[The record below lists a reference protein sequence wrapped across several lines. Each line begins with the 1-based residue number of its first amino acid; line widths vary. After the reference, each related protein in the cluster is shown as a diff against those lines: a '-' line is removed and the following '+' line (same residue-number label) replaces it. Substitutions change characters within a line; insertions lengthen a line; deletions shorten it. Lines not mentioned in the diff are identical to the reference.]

1 MSFRSRFAPIL
12 CACASVLFAAPAGV
26 RPQTPPTQE
35 SPRPMQTFK
44 IAGTIVN
51 AITGAPLSQAR
62 VSIAE
67 PSDRSKPVSLITSE
81 DGHFEF
87 SSLKPAKY
95 SLQGAKRGFLSA
107 AYEQHEQYS
116 TAIVTGPEFA
126 TENLVLR
133 LTPMALM
140 TGHVTDEF
148 GDPVRDATVIL
159 YFENR
164 AGGMTRIIR
173 FQTSHSDDRGFYDF
187 SQLRP
192 GKYFVSAGAKPWY
205 AVHPAT
211 VLDPAFA
218 PPSQVS
224 SALDVAYPA
233 TYFGGATDAD
243 AATPIE
249 VKGGDRP
256 EIDIR
261 LNPVPALHVLYRVP
275 LGGDGPSSSGA
286 QMPLLEKHVFDSLGF
301 TLADGMNNLAPGV
314 FEMTGIPA
322 GRYMV
327 RMRNSDSGQLQLS
340 SEVDLSQSSQDLSES
355 RGEPL
360 GALKVTIKMPGDEP
374 FPKQYAVGLQNSR
387 RQLWAFKLGDPTG
400 QLSFEDVPP
409 GKYAILINS
418 QAKAFSVSHTTSS
431 AGDSW
436 GHDVTIVAGATADVT
451 AFLSSGVV
459 RIEGVVQKKEKKVAG
474 VMVALVPSDSVAHI
488 DLFRRDQSDFDGTF
502 ALQGVIPGAYTI
514 VAIEDAWGLD
524 WLQPNAL
531 ARYVQHGQNISI
543 GDFMTGTLHL
553 PNPIEIQTH

>member
-1 MSFRSRFAPIL
+1 MSFQSRFARML
-12 CACASVLFAAPAGV
+12 CACALILFGAPRSA
-26 RPQTPPTQE
+26 RPQTPSPQE
-35 SPRPMQTFK
+35 SPRSTKTFK
-44 IAGTIVN
+44 IAGTIAN

-62 VSIAE
+62 VSVAE
-67 PSDRSKPVSLITSE
+67 SSDRSNPVSLITSE

-126 TENLVLR
+126 TESLILR
-133 LTPMALM
+133 LTPMALI

-148 GDPVRDATVIL
+148 GDPIRDATVTL

-164 AGGMTRIIR
+164 AGGMTRTIR
-173 FQTSHSDDRGFYDF
+173 FQTSHSDDRGFFDF

-192 GKYFVSAGAKPWY
+192 GKYFVSASAKPWY

-211 VLDPAFA
+211 VLDPAFT

-224 SALDVAYPA
+224 SALDVAYPT
-233 TYFGGATDAD
+233 TYFGGATDSD

-249 VKGGDRP
+249 VKGGDRL

-275 LGGDGPSSSGA
+275 VGGDGPSSSGA

-301 TLADGMNNLAPGV
+301 TLADGMNAVAPGV

-322 GRYMV
+322 GHYMV

-340 SEVDLSQSSQDLSES
+340 SEVELSQSGQDLSES

-360 GALKVTIKMPGDEP
+360 GALKVNIKMPGDEP
-374 FPKQYAVGLQNSR
+374 LPKQYAVGLQNSR
-387 RQLWAFKLGDPTG
+387 RQLWSFKPGDPTG
-400 QLSFEDVPP
+400 QFSFEELPP
-409 GKYAILINS
+409 GKYAILLNA
-418 QAKAFSVSHTTSS
+418 QAKALSVAHTTSS
-431 AGDSW
+431 AGESW
-436 GHDVTIVAGATADVT
+436 GHDVTIAPGATTDVT
-451 AFLSSGVV
+451 AFLSSGVI
-459 RIEGVVQKKEKKVAG
+459 RIEGVVQKKDKKVAG
-474 VMVALVPSDSVAHI
+474 AMVALVPSDPVAHI

-543 GDFMTGTLHL
+543 GDFMIGTLHL
-553 PNPIEIQTH
+553 PNPIEVQPH

>member
-1 MSFRSRFAPIL
+1 MSFRSRFAPVL
-12 CACASVLFAAPAGV
+12 CACAVLLLAAPRNA
-26 RPQTPPTQE
+26 RPQTPSAQE
-35 SPRPMQTFK
+35 PSGPVEKFQ

-67 PSDRSKPVSLITSE
+67 SRDRSKPVSLITSD

-87 SSLKPAKY
+87 SSLKPGKY

-140 TGHVTDEF
+140 TGHVTDES
-148 GDPVRDATVIL
+148 GDPIRDATVIL

-164 AGGMTRIIR
+164 AGGMTRTTR
-173 FQTSHSDDRGFYDF
+173 FMTSRSDDRGFYDF

-192 GKYFVSAGAKPWY
+192 GKYFVSASARPWY

-211 VLDPAFA
+211 ALDPALA

-224 SALDVAYPA
+224 SALDVAYPT
-233 TYFGGATDAD
+233 TYFGGATEAD

-249 VKGGDRP
+249 VKGGDRL
-256 EIDIR
+256 EIDVR
-261 LNPVPALHVLYRVP
+261 LNPVLALHVLYRRPVA
-275 LGGDGPSSSGA
+275 GDGPSSAGS

-301 TLADGMNNLAPGV
+301 TLADGMNTVAPGV

-322 GRYMV
+322 GRYTV

-340 SEVDLSQSSQDLSES
+340 SDVDLVQSGQDLSES

-360 GALKVTIKMPGDEP
+360 GALKMTLKMQGDDP
-374 FPKQYAVGLQNSR
+374 LPKQYGVGLQDSR
-387 RQLWAFKLGDPTG
+387 RQLWTFRQGDPTG
-400 QLSFEDVPP
+400 QFSFEDLPP
-409 GKYAILINS
+409 GKYVILINS
-418 QAKAFSVSHTTSS
+418 QAKALSVARTISS
-431 AGDSW
+431 AGESW
-436 GHDVTIVAGATADVT
+436 GQDVNIAAGATTDLT
-451 AFLSSGVV
+451 AFLSTGIV
-459 RIEGVVQKKEKKVAG
+459 RIEGVVQKKDKKVAG
-474 VMVALVPSDSVAHI
+474 VMVVLVPSDPVAHV

-502 ALQGVIPGAYTI
+502 ALQGVIPAAYTI

-524 WLQPNAL
+524 WLQPNVL

-553 PNPIEIQTH
+553 PNPIEVQPH